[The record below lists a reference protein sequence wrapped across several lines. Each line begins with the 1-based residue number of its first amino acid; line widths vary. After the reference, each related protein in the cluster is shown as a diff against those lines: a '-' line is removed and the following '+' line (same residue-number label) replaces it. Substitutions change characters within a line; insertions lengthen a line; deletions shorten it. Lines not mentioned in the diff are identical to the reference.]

1 MITMKK
7 LSFVL
12 IFFSCVSIY
21 FAQTAEIAP
30 GDNLITEG
38 IPKIPASLVEDVSRY
53 TRGRNAGILG
63 WHPLKREMLIATRFG
78 NTTQVHQV
86 KSPGAARTQITF
98 FDDNVSAGVSFQP
111 KRGEYFIFSK
121 DTGGNQNYQNYRY
134 DFATG
139 KVTLLTDGKSKNT
152 SGIWSNKG
160 DRIVYGSTRRNGKDV
175 DLYLVNPAVPQSD
188 KMLTRLE
195 GGGWSAADWSPDD
208 RKILVVEN
216 VSANESY
223 LWLFDVE
230 TGEKTLITPKNQ
242 PEKSFYGEGAFSRDG
257 KGIYLATDRASEFR
271 RLTYIDLA
279 TNRHTILTAN
289 INWDVEELKPSPDGK
304 TLAVVMNE
312 DGALTLHLFDTVT
325 RKKRPLPKL
334 FPKGFVTGIH
344 WREDGNIL
352 GFNLDSARFPTDVYS
367 LDIKSGQVE
376 RWTQSE
382 TGGINTANF
391 VEPELIR
398 WRSFDGKM
406 ISGFL
411 YRPPARFTGKRPVII
426 DIHGGPEAQFQPYYL
441 GRRNYYLN
449 ELGIALI
456 FPNIRGSSGYGKS
469 FLKLD
474 NSFLRENAYKDIG
487 ALLDWIEARP
497 ELDANRIMVTGVS
510 YGGHLTLATAIRYA
524 NRIRCAVDIVGPS
537 NLVTFLQNTA
547 GYRQNLRRVE
557 YGDER
562 DPNMRTFLES
572 IAPLNSATKIVK
584 PLFVIQG
591 KNDPIVP
598 SSESEQ
604 MVATV
609 SKNKIPV
616 WYLAAKDEGHG
627 FLKKSNADFQFYA
640 TVLFIK
646 NYLLN

>member
-1 MITMKK
+1 MKK
-7 LSFVL
+7 LLFVFTF
-12 IFFSCVSIY
+12 ISCLSVSL
-21 FAQTAEIAP
+21 AQTAEISP
-30 GDNLITEG
+30 GDNLIAEG

-78 NTTQVHQV
+78 NTTQIHQV

-98 FDDNVSAGVSFQP
+98 FDENISAGVSFQP

-139 KVTLLTDGKSKNT
+139 SITLLTDGKSKNT
-152 SGIWSNKG
+152 SGIWSNRG
-160 DRIVYGSTRRNGKDV
+160 DRIVYGSTRRSGKDV
-175 DLYLVNPAVPQSD
+175 DLYLVNPADPTSD
-188 KMLTRLE
+188 KIFTKLE

-216 VSANESY
+216 ISANESY
-223 LWLFDVE
+223 LWLFDAE

-242 PEKSFYGEGAFSRDG
+242 PEKSFYGAGEFSRDG
-257 KGIYLATDRASEFR
+257 KGIYVATDRASEFR

-279 TNRHTILTAN
+279 TKQHTILSAN
-289 INWDVEELKPSPDGK
+289 INWDVEELKLSPDGRM
-304 TLAVVMNE
+304 LAVVTNE
-312 DGALTLHLFDTVT
+312 DGALTLRLFDAVK
-325 RKKRPLPKL
+325 RKERPLPKL
-334 FPKGFVTGIH
+334 FPKGYVTDIH

-352 GFNLDSARFPTDVYS
+352 GFNLDSARFQTDVYS
-367 LDIKSGQVE
+367 LDIKSGRVE
-376 RWTQSE
+376 RWTESE
-382 TGGINTANF
+382 TGGINTSNF
-391 VEPELIR
+391 VEPELIH
-398 WRSFDGKM
+398 WKSFDGKM

-449 ELGIALI
+449 ELGVALI

-474 NSFLRENAYKDIG
+474 DGLLREDAYKDIG
-487 ALLDWIEARP
+487 SLLDWIETNP
-497 ELDANRIMVTGVS
+497 KLDANRVMVTGVS
-510 YGGHLTLATAIRYA
+510 YGGNMTLAAATRYA

-537 NLVTFLQNTA
+537 NLVTFLENTA
-547 GYRQNLRRVE
+547 GYRQDLRRVE

-562 DPNMRTFLES
+562 YPNIRAFLER
-572 IAPLNSATKIVK
+572 IAPMNGVSKITK
-584 PLFVIQG
+584 PLFVVQG

-598 SSESEQ
+598 PTESDQ
-604 MVATV
+604 MVAAV
-609 SKNKIPV
+609 RKNGIPV
-616 WYLAAKDEGHG
+616 WYLLAKDEGHG
-627 FLKKSNADFQFYA
+627 FSKKSNADFQFYA

-646 NYLLN
+646 EYLLN